1 MTTLSTINQTLLAL
15 RIDEPS
21 MLSIDCASGNVR
33 LLIDELGG
41 TPDGVQV
48 DLERGLVYWTN
59 MGADYHADDGTVEV
73 ANLDGSGRRVLV
85 GRGAIRTPKQ
95 LCLDRAAGQLYWCDR
110 EGAAIWRSDVDGAN
124 LTKLVD
130 RAIEPGGRD
139 EVLNQCVGIAVD
151 HKRGMFVWTQK
162 GPAKGGKGRI
172 FRAELAIRPGDSAEN
187 RSDIEILL
195 SDLPEPIDV
204 EIDAHNDLL
213 YWTDRGAAPDG
224 NSLNSAKIT
233 ASGLIGRR
241 VICTGFKEAI
251 GLALDIP
258 NHCAYVADLDGDVV
272 KVDLASGAKETLIK
286 EGRITGIALI

>member
-1 MTTLSTINQTLLAL
+1 MTTLSTINPTLLAL

-59 MGADYHADDGTVEV
+59 MGADYHAEDGTVEV
-73 ANLDGSGRRVLV
+73 AKLDGSGRRVLV
-85 GRGAIRTPKQ
+85 GRGSIRTPKQ
-95 LCLDRAAGQLYWCDR
+95 LCLDRAAEQLYWCDR

-151 HKRGMFVWTQK
+151 HKHGMFVWTQK

-172 FRAELAIRPGDSAEN
+172 FHAGVGHAAGRFRRESQRHRDSAKRSSRAHRRGN
-187 RSDIEILL
+187 RRAKRSALL
-195 SDLPEPIDV
+195 DGSR
-204 EIDAHNDLL
+204 
-213 YWTDRGAAPDG
+213 RGARRQFVEQREDHG
-224 NSLNSAKIT
+224 ERT
-233 ASGLIGRR
+233 IGRR

-286 EGRITGIALI
+286 EDRITGIALI